1 MCGEL
6 DGELDGERE
15 REGERKTARSF
26 TEKKKQSE
34 SFYVRLMAIR
44 RNACRSMIVLVDITD
59 FYFNTSQRN
68 VYLSLFSN

>member
-1 MCGEL
+1 MRGEL

-15 REGERKTARSF
+15 RGREKDRAVVHG
-26 TEKKKQSE
+26 KKKQSE